1 MKSTDA
7 EILWTLALL
16 KREAR
21 SIRENTVEARRYSDP
36 FTRVALIQAESYESM
51 AKKLDDLLGEKN
63 KQEHKTSRPKDE
75 RTHMNEF
82 LCTREDLAVL
92 LRGAG
97 WEVTRCGY
105 EAQMHNRDSKFSGE
119 IMRRQRNAE
128 WIAQNLELLL
138 GDPNVRSFKIAAQLR
153 RREQA

>member
-1 MKSTDA
+1 MRFTDA

-21 SIRENTVEARRYSDP
+21 SIRENTVEAQRYNDP

-63 KQEHKTSRPKDE
+63 KQEHKTLRPKDE
-75 RTHMNEF
+75 KTHMTEF
-82 LCTREDLAVL
+82 LCTREDLTVL
-92 LRGAG
+92 LRGAD
-97 WEVTRCGY
+97 WEVTKCRN
-105 EAQMHNRDSKFSGE
+105 EAQMRNRDSKFFGE
-119 IMRRQRNAE
+119 MVQQQRNAE
-128 WIAQNLELLL
+128 WLERNLELLL
-138 GDPNVRSFKIAAQLR
+138 EDPNVLSYKIAAQLR